1 VTRLIAVT
9 ATDPA
14 PDVATA
20 WGPREVPTTALLTD
34 MYELTMVRAA
44 LRAGTANRR
53 CVFELFARRLP
64 AGRRYGVVAG
74 VGRALRALRH
84 FRFDEESL
92 AFLRDREVVDQ
103 AMADWLA
110 NFRFSGD
117 IWGYPE
123 GEIYFPGSPIV
134 IVESTFGEAVILET
148 LLLSIYNHDSAIA
161 SAASRMTAMA
171 GDRPC
176 IEMGSRRTHELAA
189 VAAARAAYVAG
200 FTSTSNLEAGRR
212 YGVPTRGTAAHAFT
226 LLHTSEREAF
236 AAQIAGLGEGTTLL
250 VDTYDVFEA
259 VKTGVEL
266 TEGRLGAVRLD
277 SGDLGL
283 LATQVRELLDS
294 LGATRT
300 KILVTSDL
308 DEFTLAALSSA
319 PVDGYGVGTAL
330 VTGSGHPTC
339 EFVYKLVARA
349 ESQDTDAPLLAV
361 AKKSLNKISIGGR
374 KYALRRLSE
383 DGVAVAE
390 IIGIGAAPSGDSN
403 DRPLLVQLVDRGKII
418 GNEPLEAMRERH
430 IRSRAELPL
439 DALKMSRGEPV
450 IDTLFPGSA
459 GDVRNPYRTEPSD
472 ELRAAASVGEV
483 IAGPTR
489 EL

>member
-1 VTRLIAVT
+1 VT
-9 ATDPA
+9 ATDTA
-14 PDVATA
+14 PDVAA
-20 WGPREVPTTALLTD
+20 GWGPSEVPTTALLTD
-34 MYELTMVRAA
+34 QYELTMVRSA

-64 AGRRYGVVAG
+64 GGRRYGVVGG

-92 AFLRDREVVDQ
+92 TFLQDRKVVDQ

-110 NFRFSGD
+110 DFAFSGD

-200 FTSTSNLEAGRR
+200 FASTSNLEAGRR
-212 YGVPTRGTAAHAFT
+212 YGVPTVGTAAHAFT
-226 LLHTSEREAF
+226 LLHPTEREAF
-236 AAQIAGLGEGTTLL
+236 AAQIAELGEGTTLL
-250 VDTYDVFEA
+250 VDTYDVGQA

-266 TEGRLGAVRLD
+266 TEGRLGAIRLD
-277 SGDLGL
+277 SGDLSVQ
-283 LATQVRELLDS
+283 ATQVRELLDS

-300 KILVTSDL
+300 KIVVTSDL
-308 DEFTLAALSSA
+308 DEFALAALAGA
-319 PVDGYGVGTAL
+319 PVDSYGIGTAL

-339 EFVYKLVARA
+339 EFVYKLVART
-349 ESQDTDAPLLAV
+349 ESDDVDAPMIAV
-361 AKKSLNKISIGGR
+361 AKKSVNKISLGGK

-383 DGVAVAE
+383 DGTAVAE
-390 IIGIGAAPSGDSN
+390 IIGVGIPPSGDSSN
-403 DRPLLVQLVDRGKII
+403 RPLLVQLVDRGKII
-418 GNEPLEAMRERH
+418 GDEPLEVMRERH
-430 IRSRAELPL
+430 VRVRAELPL
-439 DALKMSRGEPV
+439 EALKMSRGEPV
-450 IDTLFPGSA
+450 IGTLFGGTG
-459 GDVRNPYRTEPSD
+459 GDVRNPYQTEPSG
-472 ELRAAASVGEV
+472 ELPAAGSVEDA